1 MKQNTASSVQLP
13 THERKYFEGGKIK
26 RNKKKKRNT
35 HLLTDLAASQN
46 AAPVMAHW
54 IVAYLVTCEITA

>member
-1 MKQNTASSVQLP
+1 MTFS
-13 THERKYFEGGKIK
+13 
-26 RNKKKKRNT
+26 